1 MLTAS
6 HISGRLILKPL
17 ALGKEAKGR
26 DENMDINHLLSYLPT
41 LECLPDESLEFVI
54 SDL

>member
-6 HISGRLILKPL
+6 HISGRLIPKPP
-17 ALGKEAKGR
+17 GKEAKGR
-26 DENMDINHLLSYLPT
+26 DENMNINHLLSYLPT